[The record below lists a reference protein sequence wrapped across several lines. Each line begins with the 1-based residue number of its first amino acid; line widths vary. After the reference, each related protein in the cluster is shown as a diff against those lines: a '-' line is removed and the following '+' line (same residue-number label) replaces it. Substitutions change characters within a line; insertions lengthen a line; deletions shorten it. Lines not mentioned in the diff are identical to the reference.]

1 MIEEDEMKPAGV
13 VEAPP
18 VGELKDF
25 ELPADEE
32 FTDQV
37 RRSIGRREATSQVVD
52 LSVRGFFQLLLDY
65 MSTIFA
71 DLLSR
76 PDPEEGE
83 KEP

>member
-1 MIEEDEMKPAGV
+1 MMEDDEMEPEGMA
-13 VEAPP
+13 EAPP
-18 VGELKDF
+18 IAELNDF

-52 LSVRGFFQLLLDY
+52 LSIRGFFQLLLDY
-65 MSTIFA
+65 LSTIFA
-71 DLLSR
+71 DLFSR
-76 PDPEEGE
+76 PDPEDGE

>member
-1 MIEEDEMKPAGV
+1 MIEEDEMEPEGV
-13 VEAPP
+13 VEPAP

-37 RRSIGRREATSQVVD
+37 RQSIGRREATSQVVD
-52 LSVRGFFQLLLDY
+52 LSIRGFFKLLLDY
-65 MSTIFA
+65 VSTIFA
-71 DLLSR
+71 DLFSR
-76 PDPEEGE
+76 PDPEDGE